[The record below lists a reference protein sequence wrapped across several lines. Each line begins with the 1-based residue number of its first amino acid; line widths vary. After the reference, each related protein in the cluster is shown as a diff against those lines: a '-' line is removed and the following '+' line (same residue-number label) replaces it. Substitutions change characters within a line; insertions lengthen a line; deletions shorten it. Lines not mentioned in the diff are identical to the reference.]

1 MKEYQIRE
9 LLDTIKQTC
18 KRAGGI
24 CRDCPIK
31 NIIDECYFKRQPQ
44 HWDNEYMAK
53 RITNHM
59 TKPGRI
65 IVLDTETTGID
76 PDDEILQL
84 SIIDE
89 NENILYNGYFRP
101 RFKTSWPGAEAVNH
115 ISPEMVSD
123 KPTIFTKQSEI
134 QKILD
139 SADTIVGYNTEFDLS
154 MLRRSGIYPKAT
166 TETVDVMK
174 SFANYYGDYDP
185 RRNRYKYKSLKFC
198 AENLGYKSNNLHDSL
213 EDCKA
218 TLFAYKKLNELY

>member
-1 MKEYQIRE
+1 MKEYQIKE
-9 LLDTIKQTC
+9 LLDKLKRTC
-18 KRAGGI
+18 KAAGGI

-31 NIIDECYFKRQPQ
+31 NEIDECDFKRQPKN
-44 HWDNEYMAK
+44 WDNEYMAK
-53 RITNHM
+53 RITSHM
-59 TKPGRI
+59 TKPGKV
-65 IVLDTETTGID
+65 IVLDTETTGIG

-89 NENILYNGYFRP
+89 SENVLYNEYFRP
-101 RFKTSWPGAEAVNH
+101 RHKTSWPGAEAVNH

-123 KPTIFTKQSEI
+123 KPTIFSRQNEI

-139 SADTIVGYNTEFDLS
+139 NADTIVGYNTEFDLE
-154 MLRRSGIYPKAT
+154 MLRRSGIYTYGT

-174 SFANYYGDYDP
+174 RFANYYGDYDP

-198 AENLGYKSNNLHDSL
+198 ADNLGYKNDNLHDSL